1 MRKLIEIV
9 FIMVPVILY
18 SMTYSVE
25 KLIVFASSKTRV
37 YVIFLVLTSALIIG
51 GCSPSTEPRI
61 QLSRHTNINVN
72 TTAIQF
78 TDVILLFTP
87 HFQGLP
93 VQCDQSLSIGNEQ
106 WHISELALFFS
117 QFSLNNFN
125 TIILD
130 DNVWQS
136 QQVALIRYVADC
148 QRSIGNMSVKAVI
161 RSVEGNLAKEVIPAR
176 GDKVIKEGVDRIEE
190 SNRNEKLIA
199 AINNTDSTMPLTLS
213 FNVGVPFAVNHQNP
227 LTQASPL
234 NDSSMFWAWRNGY
247 KFIRWDMQ
255 NDMGDSWSFHLG
267 SVGCKSAAMVR
278 APQKPCAQ
286 PNLIPV
292 EMRVSSD
299 SIQVVD
305 VLQKAGA
312 AEYNVPI
319 KQIQINISIHLD
331 EIIRNMIPTR
341 KSSCMFSGI
350 DNTTCHDLVENLKLN
365 AVFK

>member
-1 MRKLIEIV
+1 
-9 FIMVPVILY
+9 MVPIILY

-25 KLIVFASSKTRV
+25 KLIALANSKTRV
-37 YVIFLVLTSALIIG
+37 YVTYLVLTSALIIG
-51 GCSPSTEPRI
+51 GCSPAPEPRT
-61 QLSRHTNINVN
+61 QLPSHTNINVN
-72 TTAIQF
+72 TTATQF
-78 TDVILLFTP
+78 TDLILMFTP

-93 VQCDQSLSIGNEQ
+93 IQCDQSLSIGNEQ

-136 QQVALIRYVADC
+136 QQISLIRYAADC
-148 QRSIGNMSVKAVI
+148 QKSTANMLINGVVGSAEDNAAKRVI
-161 RSVEGNLAKEVIPAR
+161 TERGAKTLKEVDGIA
-176 GDKVIKEGVDRIEE
+176 GD
-190 SNRNEKLIA
+190 NHNEKLIA
-199 AINNTDSTMPLTLS
+199 AIDNINSTTPLTLS
-213 FNVGVPFAVNHQNP
+213 FNVGVPFPINHQNP
-227 LTQASPL
+227 LIQASPL

-267 SVGCKSAAMVR
+267 SIGCESAAMVR

-286 PNLIPV
+286 PNLISIEIMLSP
-292 EMRVSSD
+292 D

-305 VLQKAGA
+305 VSQKTGA
-312 AEYNVPI
+312 AQSTVGI
-319 KQIQINISIHLD
+319 KQIKINISIHLD
-331 EIIRNMIPTR
+331 EIIRNMVPTR

-350 DNTTCHDLVENLKLN
+350 DNTTCNELVENLKLN
-365 AVFK
+365 AVFN

>member
-1 MRKLIEIV
+1 
-9 FIMVPVILY
+9 MVPIIFY

-25 KLIVFASSKTRV
+25 KLIAFENSKARDYIRV
-37 YVIFLVLTSALIIG
+37 LVLVSALIIG
-51 GCSPSTEPRI
+51 GCSPAPEPRT
-61 QLSRHTNINVN
+61 QLSNHANINVN
-72 TTAIQF
+72 TTATKF
-78 TDVILLFTP
+78 NDVILIFTP
-87 HFQGLP
+87 HFKGLP
-93 VQCDQSLSIGNEQ
+93 IQCDQSLSIHNEQ
-106 WHISELALFFS
+106 WHISELALFLS
-117 QFSLNNFN
+117 QFSLTNFN
-125 TIILD
+125 RIILD

-136 QQVALIRYVADC
+136 QQVALIRYAADC
-148 QRSIGNMSVKAVI
+148 QRSMGNMSVKAVI
-161 RSVEGNLAKEVIPAR
+161 RSAEGNLAKEVIPAR

-190 SNRNEKLIA
+190 NNRNEKLIA

-278 APQKPCAQ
+278 APQKSCAQ

-292 EMRVSSD
+292 EIRVSSD

-305 VLQKAGA
+305 VPQKAGA
-312 AEYNVPI
+312 AEYSAPI

-331 EIIRNMIPTR
+331 EIIRNMRPTR